1 MMRILLWISLLGLH
15 VQAWAQS
22 PSSQRWVDSVYQSLS
37 PDERIGQLFM
47 VAAYSNKGP
56 SHLNALYDLVS
67 CQHIG
72 GVIFF
77 QGGPVR
83 QVRITNLL
91 QEMAKVPL
99 LVGMD
104 AEWGPAMRLDSVIS
118 FPYAMTAGFVPDT
131 GLVRRYG
138 YAIGRQCARLGVHL
152 NFAPVVDMN
161 TNPLNP
167 IINARAFGEDPQR
180 VTEWALAFHQGQ
192 REAGVLGC
200 AKHFPGHGDTQD
212 DSHKT
217 LPTVNQTK
225 ARLRSTEWQPYRAL
239 AKEGIASVMVGH
251 LNVPA
256 LDSTGTPAS
265 LSKAIIGDYLRGE
278 LGFKGLVV
286 TDALNMKGVSRD
298 YKIGTL
304 EVKALQAGHDLLLF
318 PEDVPA
324 ALDSI
329 QSALAKGTLDSAR
342 VAAAVKAVLAA
353 KFEAGL
359 GRFKPI
365 VEAGVVA
372 DLNQPTDHQVVQQVL
387 RHSISL
393 LTNRKRVVPLNGKAK
408 VAVVTS
414 GMAVPSFLET
424 AGLYAPIQHFEAV
437 YSGDSLV
444 QGNDLMRQLADFDKV
459 VLVVGR
465 PTDKP
470 WKKQKLSTGEIDLIQ
485 KISLQNSMVLVTL
498 ANPYVI
504 YNQPILF
511 QADAVLVSPES
522 STAAQSL
529 AAQALFGSYRGG
541 GELPVQL
548 DPQLEVGHG
557 LAVRSRGV
565 LGMATPEE
573 VGMNS
578 AVLHQIDSLV
588 AKGLRADAYPGCQ
601 VLVARKG
608 KVVYHKAF
616 GYQDVFKTNPVKVS
630 DIYDLASITKIA
642 AGVPA
647 VMHLVEEGDLDLDAR
662 LKKKLPASAETNKAQ
677 LTMREILAHQARLQ
691 PYLPFYTQTLVNGKP
706 DTILY
711 RSKPDSIHTLQVAEG
726 LYLDGRYPAVMY
738 QAIYESALL
747 KKKQYKYSDLGY
759 YFVKAIAESETG
771 KPLDELTAE
780 LLAPLEAPTLRF
792 KPLDAFPVERI
803 IPTEDD
809 RYFRQQLLR
818 GHVHD
823 PGAAMMGGVAG
834 HAGMFSNA
842 FDLAKLMQM
851 YLNKGRYNG
860 ARLFKESTIHEFI
873 QCQYCKEDNRRGIGF
888 DKPQLNGDGPTCGCV
903 SMLSFGHTGFTGTMA
918 WADPEQEIVYIF
930 LSNRVHP
937 TAENTQLIQMGTRT
951 QIQEI
956 IYQAI
961 EQ

>member
-1 MMRILLWISLLGLH
+1 
-15 VQAWAQS
+15 
-22 PSSQRWVDSVYQSLS
+22 
-37 PDERIGQLFM
+37 
-47 VAAYSNKGP
+47 
-56 SHLNALYDLVS
+56 
-67 CQHIG
+67 
-72 GVIFF
+72 
-77 QGGPVR
+77 
-83 QVRITNLL
+83 
-91 QEMAKVPL
+91 
-99 LVGMD
+99 
-104 AEWGPAMRLDSVIS
+104 
-118 FPYAMTAGFVPDT
+118 
-131 GLVRRYG
+131 
-138 YAIGRQCARLGVHL
+138 LGVHL
-152 NFAPVVDMN
+152 TFAPVVDIN

-225 ARLRSTEWQPYRAL
+225 QRLRSTEWAPYRAL

-256 LDSTGTPAS
+256 LDSSGTPAS

-278 LGFKGLVV
+278 LDFKGLVV

-342 VAAAVKAVLAA
+342 VESAVRAVLMA
-353 KFEAGL
+353 KYEAGL
-359 GRFKPI
+359 WRYAPI
-365 VEAGVVA
+365 PEAHVVR
-372 DLNQPTDHQVVQQVL
+372 DLNLPDDVRVAQEVV
-387 RHSISL
+387 RNSISL
-393 LTNRKRVVPLNGKAK
+393 LTNRKRTVPLNGQSKL
-408 VAVVTS
+408 AVVTS
-414 GMAVPSFLET
+414 GMRVPAFVET
-424 AGLYAPIQHFEAV
+424 ASLYAPIQHFEV
-437 YSGDSLV
+437 NYSGDSV
-444 QGNDLMRQLADFDKV
+444 AQGHVLMRALAEFEKV

-465 PTDKP
+465 ATDKP
-470 WKKQKLSTGEIDLIQ
+470 WKKQQLTPGEAALIRS
-485 KISLQNSMVLVTL
+485 ISMQNSLVVVAL

-504 YNQPILF
+504 YNQPDIFL
-511 QADAVLVSPES
+511 ADAVLLSPES
-522 STAAQSL
+522 NTMAQSQT
-529 AAQALFGSYRGG
+529 AQALFGAFRGG

-548 DPQLEVGHG
+548 GSQLEVSHG
-557 LAVRSRGV
+557 LSLRSRGV

-578 AVLHQIDSLV
+578 TVLYQIDTLV
-588 AKGLRADAYPGCQ
+588 AQGLRANAYPGCQ

-608 KVVYHKAF
+608 KVIYHKAF
-616 GYQDVFKTNPVKVS
+616 GYQDVFKTNPVKIS

-662 LKKKLPASAETNKAQ
+662 LKKKLPASAETNKAS
-677 LTMREILAHQARLQ
+677 LTMREVLAHQARLQ
-691 PYLPFYTQTLVNGKP
+691 PYIPFYTKTLVNGKP
-706 DTILY
+706 DTNLY
-711 RSKPDSIHTLQVAEG
+711 STTLDSIHTLQVAEG
-726 LYLDGRYPAVMY
+726 LYLDQRYPAVMF
-738 QAIYESALL
+738 QAIYDSELL

-792 KPLDAFPVERI
+792 KPLDAFPPERI

-860 ARLFKESTIHEFI
+860 VRLFKESTVNAFTA
-873 QCQYCKEDNRRGIGF
+873 CQFCKEDNRRGIGF
-888 DKPQLNGDGPTCGCV
+888 DKPQLSGEGPTCGCV
-903 SMLSFGHTGFTGTMA
+903 SMLSFGHTGFTGTIA
-918 WADPEQEIVYIF
+918 WADPEQEIIYIF

-937 TAENTQLIQMGTRT
+937 SAENNTLIQMGTRT
-951 QIQEI
+951 KIQEV
-956 IYQAI
+956 IYQSI
-961 EQ
+961 QP